1 MHAVRA
7 GGHTMKRKQ
16 SGMTLTSF
24 VVVLAV
30 VGFALYLGMK
40 LFPMYQDYYAVRTS
54 MKGLANEAGSA
65 DMDPSKLQDMFFKRL
80 DINSSESVKPGDVK
94 FERIEGGWRMKV
106 NYEVRREL
114 VGNLDVVGKFD
125 TEQDLTRR
133 GVE

>member
-1 MHAVRA
+1 
-7 GGHTMKRKQ
+7 MKRKQ

-30 VGFALYLGMK
+30 VGFGLYIGMK
-40 LFPMYQDYYAVRTS
+40 LFPMYQEYYSVRTA
-54 MKGLANEAGSA
+54 MKGLANEPGSA
-65 DMDPSKLQDMFFKRL
+65 TMDPSKLQDLFFRRL
-80 DINSSESVKPGDVK
+80 YINYSENVKKEDVK
-94 FERIEGGWRMKV
+94 FERVEGGWRMKV

-125 TEQDLTRR
+125 TEQDLTKR

>member
-1 MHAVRA
+1 MHARRA
-7 GGHTMKRKQ
+7 GDSTMKRKQ

-30 VGFALYLGMK
+30 VGFGLYIGMK
-40 LFPMYQDYYAVRTS
+40 LFPMYQEYYAVRTS
-54 MKGLANEAGSA
+54 MKGLANEVGSA
-65 DMDPSKLQDMFFKRL
+65 DMDPSKLQEMFFKRL
-80 DINSSESVKPGDVK
+80 DINASESVKRENVK

-125 TEQDLTRR
+125 TSQDMTKR

>member
-1 MHAVRA
+1 MHARRA
-7 GGHTMKRKQ
+7 RGSTMKRKQ

-30 VGFALYLGMK
+30 VGFALYIGMK
-40 LFPMYQDYYAVRTS
+40 LFPMYQEYYAVRTS

-65 DMDPSKLQDMFFKRL
+65 DMDPSKLQEMFFKRL
-80 DINSSESVKPGDVK
+80 DINASESVKRENVK

-125 TEQDLTRR
+125 MAQDLTKR